1 MAQDTAPG
9 RREEDSR
16 RRSPANV
23 RSLLTTHYSRSS
35 CRVKLTLPENSLF
48 AILLRSRWWVSLLV
62 ALVTFAAVRLFLPE
76 GFAAFAAL
84 PFIVI
89 SAVAMWRQFRVPS
102 GARLDAAIDKL
113 RAMPWE
119 EFARA
124 LEQGYQRQGY
134 SVKRVEGAADFELEK
149 AGRLSLV
156 AAKRWKA
163 SSTGVAPLKELVAAG
178 EAREA
183 RECVYVLAGEMTQNA
198 LEFVKKTKINW
209 VRGAEL
215 VKLVKAGG

>member
-1 MAQDTAPG
+1 M
-9 RREEDSR
+9 
-16 RRSPANV
+16 
-23 RSLLTTHYSRSS
+23 
-35 CRVKLTLPENSLF
+35 KLPENSLF
-48 AILLRSRWWVSLLV
+48 AILLRSRWWVSMLV
-62 ALVTFAAVRLFLPE
+62 ALGAFGLVRLVLPE
-76 GFAAFAAL
+76 GYALFAAL

-89 SAVAMWRQFRVPS
+89 AVVAMWRQLRVPS

-113 RAMPWE
+113 RAMTWE

-124 LEQGYQRQGY
+124 LEQGYRRQGY

-163 SSTGVAPLKELVAAG
+163 SSTGVGPLKELVAAK

-198 LEFVKKTKINW
+198 VAFVKKTKINW

-215 VKLVKAGG
+215 VKLVKAGE